1 MFYERFT
8 ELCREYNV
16 TVTSVL
22 KELGL
27 SASKNTQWSEGASP
41 SVKNLIKIA
50 NYFNVSTDYLLG
62 KDDIKKRPTPEDV
75 ERFNDYLKNDEFR
88 GLMEMIAALP
98 KDAQEK
104 VREHVELMRLA
115 RLHKKD

>member
-1 MFYERFT
+1 MFYERLIQ
-8 ELCREYNV
+8 LCNESNN
-16 TVTSVL
+16 TLTAVL
-22 KELGL
+22 KELKL
-27 SASKNTQWSEGASP
+27 STAKGSQWKQGVSP
-41 SVKNLIKIA
+41 SVRDLNLLA
-50 NYFNVSTDYLLG
+50 NYFNVSIDYLLG